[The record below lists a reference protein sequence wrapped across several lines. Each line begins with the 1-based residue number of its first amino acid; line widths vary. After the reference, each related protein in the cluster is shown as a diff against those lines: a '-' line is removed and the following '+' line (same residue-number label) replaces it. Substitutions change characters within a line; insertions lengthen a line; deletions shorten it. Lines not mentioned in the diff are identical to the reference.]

1 MHFSFEYQEDVL
13 KLYANQKVNYILFR
27 QRQIVQTF
35 WFALKIN
42 YLF

>member
-1 MHFSFEYQEDVL
+1 MHFSFEYQEDVF
-13 KLYANQKVNYILFR
+13 KLYANQKVNYILLA
-27 QRQIVQTF
+27 RQIVETF